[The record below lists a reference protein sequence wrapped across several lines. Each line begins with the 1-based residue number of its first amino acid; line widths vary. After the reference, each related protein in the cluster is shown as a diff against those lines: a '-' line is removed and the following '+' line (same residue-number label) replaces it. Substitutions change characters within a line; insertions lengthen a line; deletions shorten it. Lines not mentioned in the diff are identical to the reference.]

1 MCLRRICDQLLFSGM
16 LYIFIYI
23 IMKSIWSNMSYKAS
37 VFVLI
42 FCLYN
47 LSTNGSMVLKSHTT
61 IMLPSG
67 SPFILATFCY
77 LGAPMLSTNAF
88 TIIVSFS
95 WIDTY
100 SLCNVFLCLY
110 LNSLFQSLVFLIQ
123 VLLYL
128 FSFSLAWNIFL
139 FPHF

>member
-1 MCLRRICDQLLFSGM
+1 
-16 LYIFIYI
+16 
-23 IMKSIWSNMSYKAS
+23 MSYKAS

-47 LSTNGSMVLKSHTT
+47 LSINGSMLLKSHTT
-61 IMLPSG
+61 ITLPSG
-67 SPFILATFCY
+67 SPFILANFCY

-95 WIDTY
+95 WINAF

-110 LNSLFQSLVFLIQ
+110 LNSLFQSLVFLI
-123 VLLYL
+123 
-128 FSFSLAWNIFL
+128 
-139 FPHF
+139 

>member
-1 MCLRRICDQLLFSGM
+1 
-16 LYIFIYI
+16 
-23 IMKSIWSNMSYKAS
+23 MSYKAS

-47 LSTNGSMVLKSHTT
+47 LSINGSMVLKSHTT

-67 SPFILATFCY
+67 SPFILAPFCY